1 MPYMRSERG
10 CPSVVSPGE
19 PAGLRLS
26 PADAAWPSD
35 PVPGPGRPRW
45 HATRGTARHGS
56 RWHATPPS
64 VRRWQPC
71 RLARAFGRHGLAE
84 GRADDYRRVIATGPV
99 FVESV
104 RYRRRRTAWVAAG
117 VVAAGGMVD
126 VLEVGVVVPVGML
139 AAVAATGTAIEARRR
154 LLVASRSH
162 CFLAGVACRLR
173 TRWRMPC
180 RRSPRWQCRPCQ
192 VPAGSSGLGG
202 RCRRGGGSTGA
213 LHWCVRWGGSAVG
226 RGTAAAEP
234 VPVPESDS
242 ALAKMLPLWDR
253 SSADVVRGR
262 DGAGSQPAGGTTA
275 PALSRP

>member
-1 MPYMRSERG
+1 MIRFPVQAAPGGMPPEER
-10 CPSVVSPGE
+10 
-19 PAGLRLS
+19 
-26 PADAAWPSD
+26 
-35 PVPGPGRPRW
+35 
-45 HATRGTARHGS
+45 RGTAAGGMPP
-56 RWHATPPS
+56 PPS

-154 LLVASRSH
+154 LPVASRSH

>member
-1 MPYMRSERG
+1 MIRFPVQAAPGGMPPEER
-10 CPSVVSPGE
+10 
-19 PAGLRLS
+19 
-26 PADAAWPSD
+26 
-35 PVPGPGRPRW
+35 
-45 HATRGTARHGS
+45 HGTAAGGMPP
-56 RWHATPPS
+56 PPS

-180 RRSPRWQCRPCQ
+180 RRSPR
-192 VPAGSSGLGG
+192 
-202 RCRRGGGSTGA
+202 
-213 LHWCVRWGGSAVG
+213 
-226 RGTAAAEP
+226 
-234 VPVPESDS
+234 
-242 ALAKMLPLWDR
+242 
-253 SSADVVRGR
+253 
-262 DGAGSQPAGGTTA
+262 
-275 PALSRP
+275 